1 MDLKEFYFNN
11 IQDNEYHHRF
21 YDSIKTVNE
30 IYNIFSGVEEVNDYQ
45 FEVFDAEE
53 AIIKFRIVSG
63 NPRQF
68 NYRDE
73 SANCAYL
80 HS

>member
-45 FEVFDAEE
+45 FE
-53 AIIKFRIVSG
+53 ILMRKK
-63 NPRQF
+63 Q
-68 NYRDE
+68 
-73 SANCAYL
+73 
-80 HS
+80 